1 MDSNEKRYSFD
12 NPRNVKLLIYAL
24 YVVCAVL
31 VALDFVVHRHT
42 AVSWEAWPAFYAIYG
57 FVACV
62 GLVLAAKEMRKIVWR
77 REEYYDEQ

>member
-1 MDSNEKRYSFD
+1 MDSNEKRYIFD

-31 VALDFVVHRHT
+31 VALDFVVHRHSE
-42 AVSWEAWPAFYAIYG
+42 VSWEAWPAFYAIYG

-62 GLVLAAKEMRKIVWR
+62 GLVLAAKELRKIVWR